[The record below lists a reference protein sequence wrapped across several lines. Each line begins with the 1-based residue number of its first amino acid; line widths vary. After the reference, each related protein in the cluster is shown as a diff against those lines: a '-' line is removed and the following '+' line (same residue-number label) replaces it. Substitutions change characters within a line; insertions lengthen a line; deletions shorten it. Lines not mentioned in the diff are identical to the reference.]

1 MYGKAPGSVLYRAVV
16 LVGGMALGAVIAV
29 DGAAAAFRIAV
40 EMEGD
45 GAGAFLIGG
54 ISMIALGAG
63 LMLTGYRK
71 FRYGEQY
78 EFRGYQQRKGRSK
91 TNIQDLIFKM
101 LEGGR

>member
-1 MYGKAPGSVLYRAVV
+1 
-16 LVGGMALGAVIAV
+16 MALGAVLAV
-29 DGAAAAFRIAV
+29 DGAAAAFRIAI

-45 GAGAFLIGG
+45 GAGAFFFGGLAMIG
-54 ISMIALGAG
+54 LGAG

-78 EFRGYQQRKGRSK
+78 EFRGHQQRKGRGH
-91 TNIQDLIFKM
+91 TDIQDTIFKM